1 MSASAS
7 AAFEGR
13 FMDQELYR
21 QQAHR
26 GRAIWRIVGNPLTR
40 KLLLALADTSRA
52 SRPAERPVPLP
63 AP

>member
-21 QQAHR
+21 QAHR
-26 GRAIWRIVGNPLTR
+26 GRAIWRIGGQSVHQE
-40 KLLLALADTSRA
+40 LLLALADT
-52 SRPAERPVPLP
+52 
-63 AP
+63 